1 MASVELGAAWNNLG
15 RNVVFADARCRP
27 IAVFD
32 ESVFDDD
39 EPSQYDLDVHAV
51 LDLPGTGT
59 VLTLNH
65 YGMLRGF
72 DITGTPPGRDGVRK
86 AQPAWTLT
94 FVAEFERAVGRLGI
108 NDILARIC
116 TDFGLDA
123 NFTRPRPLRARPRPG
138 LEESVVLVTDSDG
151 AFKHWSA
158 EHWSSLASEVR
169 AWGLDARVVTRSR
182 PAVALGGDGIAAV
195 CAPTPGDAVDVLTAC
210 RAVVGL
216 DTGLTHIAAQQ
227 GTPTVTISRASSVY
241 FRPWPHTRVVTGT
254 ACDDACVAAEAAYA
268 YNDHVS
274 LRGFTPRPRACPAD
288 GVCLA
293 GIEPATV
300 AAALQDLV

>member
-1 MASVELGAAWNNLG
+1 MA
-15 RNVVFADARCRP
+15 R
-27 IAVFD
+27 I
-32 ESVFDDD
+32 
-39 EPSQYDLDVHAV
+39 
-51 LDLPGTGT
+51 
-59 VLTLNH
+59 
-65 YGMLRGF
+65 
-72 DITGTPPGRDGVRK
+72 
-86 AQPAWTLT
+86 
-94 FVAEFERAVGRLGI
+94 FVAPVSLGLGDLVVSLPAVDAVVLEAAHTGDEAWLVTRAASQALLAERIEGLAGWVDEEVLAPPAAADRVIDLRDHPLQRDFWWGSPEFERAVGRLGI

-123 NFTRPRPLRARPRPG
+123 DFTRPRPLRARPRPG

-158 EHWSSLASEVR
+158 ERWSSLASEVR

-268 YNDHVS
+268 YNDRVS